1 MVDAMTLSPERG
13 PSGGGRRIR
22 RAWYALALAV
32 LAVGAVTAIRPANPV
47 PLYDGI
53 GFPDEPYRWL
63 VAPAGTPKTPP
74 VTPAA
79 ATVTVTAQGATDSV
93 RAFSAEQGPQIAF
106 ALRDGA
112 LAPPAGA
119 TSVHLVAQA
128 TPNPSTAPQD
138 GTLVSNVYRL
148 TATAAPAGA
157 VALHPGS
164 RIIVNLRSDK
174 AISETVLL
182 ESFSGGKWTQQATT
196 RVGTDIYAGTLP
208 AFGDFALVRV
218 KPGTQV
224 TVSAQSANPFATNT
238 DTGSSGGALGQ
249 GAAVS
254 TNALWIGAGIVVI
267 LLTGGL
273 ILARRRMSSRE

>member
-1 MVDAMTLSPERG
+1 MTTPPERAQRR
-13 PSGGGRRIR
+13 GGARTRRG
-22 RAWYALALAV
+22 WYALALAV

-74 VTPAA
+74 VTPAT
-79 ATVTVTAQGATDSV
+79 ATVTVTPQGGTDSV

-119 TSVHLVAQA
+119 TSVHLLGQA
-128 TPNPSTAPQD
+128 TPNPSVAPRD
-138 GTLVSNVYRL
+138 GSLVSNVYRL
-148 TATAAPAGA
+148 TATAVPAGQ
-157 VALHPGS
+157 VALHPGAK
-164 RIIVNLRSDK
+164 IIVNLRSDK
-174 AISETVLL
+174 AMNDTVLL
-182 ESFSGGKWTQQATT
+182 QTFSGGRWNQMATT

-208 AFGDFALVRV
+208 AFGDVALVRMN
-218 KPGTQV
+218 PGARM

-238 DTGSSGGALGQ
+238 DEGTNGGTLGQ

-254 TNALWIGAGIVVI
+254 TNALWIGAGIIVI

-273 ILARRRMSSRE
+273 ILARRRMSRE

>member
-1 MVDAMTLSPERG
+1 MTVPAEVR
-13 PSGGGRRIR
+13 GRRGGARR
-22 RAWYALALAV
+22 RAWITLALSV

-63 VAPAGTPKTPP
+63 EAPAGTAKTPP
-74 VTPAA
+74 VTPAT
-79 ATVTVTAQGATDSV
+79 ATVQVTSQGSTDSV

-119 TSVHLVAQA
+119 TSVHLLAQA
-128 TPNPSTAPQD
+128 TPNPSAAPQD
-138 GTLVSNVYRL
+138 GALVSNVYRL
-148 TATAAPAGA
+148 TATAAPAGT

-164 RIIVNLRSDK
+164 KIIVNLRSDK
-174 AISETVLL
+174 ASNDTVLL
-182 ESFSGGKWTQQATT
+182 ETFSGGKWNQQATT

-218 KPGTQV
+218 NPGAQV
-224 TVSAQSANPFATNT
+224 TVSAASANPFATNT
-238 DTGSSGGALGQ
+238 DMGTNGGALGQ

-254 TNALWIGAGIVVI
+254 TNVLWIGAGIVVV